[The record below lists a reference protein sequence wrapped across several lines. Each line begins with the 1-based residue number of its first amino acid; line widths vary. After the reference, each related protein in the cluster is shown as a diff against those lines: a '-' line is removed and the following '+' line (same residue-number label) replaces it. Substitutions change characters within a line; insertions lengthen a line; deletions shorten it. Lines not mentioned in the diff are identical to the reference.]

1 MAKYKRIVTTEAG
14 LELLAKAYESE
25 TTIMFTAVKTGNGI
39 YDGTEDLSGAT
50 ALKSVKQ
57 SFGLSGVSRTGA
69 QVKVRSVLS
78 NNGVTSGYDITEIGL
93 YAKNPDSAEILYAI
107 IVAETGLEDYLPPFE
122 ETPTSI
128 TLEMYIA
135 IAEEQ
140 SKVTFA
146 AEIVAG
152 TYVAVEDFQDHVSSE
167 RHITAAERT
176 AWNNKL
182 DKTATAANSEKL
194 NGHGAEYFALA
205 ALLNYELY
213 GNAKLTTPIS
223 ECASYTDLF
232 SQIPEKSVFIGS
244 VWYPPSW
251 FPSNLES
258 NYRVFVCKQTNGI
271 ITIEVIRDGGIAWV
285 ATYDY
290 GTTWSGWKKITMDT
304 DLSDYL
310 PLTGG
315 VISGTLAVASSLVAY
330 ATIYANGDVSDNYGG
345 LMLMKAPN
353 VANIGSVL
361 VRPYNNGIMF
371 YNNNTDWRGA
381 RLDMTKCGTNQSSEI
396 LHTGISIPVVP
407 SETEPTDTTA
417 LWIDTKNLKIKKY
430 INSTWTEL

>member
-14 LELLAKAYESE
+14 LELLAKAYERE
-25 TTIMFTAVKTGNGI
+25 TTITFTAVKTGNGI

-69 QVKVRSVLS
+69 QVKVRSVVS
-78 NNGVTSGYDITEIGL
+78 NNGVTAGYDITEIGL
-93 YAKNPDSAEILYAI
+93 YAKDPDSAEVLYAI

-140 SKVTFA
+140 SKVTFT

-152 TYVAVEDFQDHVSSE
+152 TYVAVGDFQDHVSSAV
-167 RHITAAERT
+167 HITAAERA

-182 DKTATAANSEKL
+182 DKTATATNSEQL
-194 NGHGAEYFALA
+194 DGHGAEYFALA
-205 ALLNYELY
+205 ALLNYGLY
-213 GNAKLTTPIS
+213 GNDKLTTPIA

-251 FPSNLES
+251 FPSTAES

-271 ITIEVIRDGGIAWV
+271 IAIKVIRDGGIAWI

-290 GTTWSGWKKITMDT
+290 GTTWSGWKRIVATSDLANYAMILGVTNTPDDIPSAGSYADSLNLAAVLHCQYDT
-304 DLSDYL
+304 
-310 PLTGG
+310 
-315 VISGTLAVASSLVAY
+315 
-330 ATIYANGDVSDNYGG
+330 NYGWQLRTRYAENYRVQLREKKG
-345 LMLMKAPN
+345 N
-353 VANIGSVL
+353 VWG
-361 VRPYNNGIMF
+361 
-371 YNNNTDWRGA
+371 DWV
-381 RLDMTKCGTNQSSEI
+381 DV
-396 LHTGISIPVVP
+396 LHTGRSKRIITS
-407 SETEPTDTTA
+407 DTAPIDTA
-417 LWIDTKNLKIKKY
+417 AVWIDTVNMKLKIYK
-430 INSTWTEL
+430 NGAWTALS